1 MEGRLSPPHVPRHRP
16 ELRAEEFGAGGPR
29 PFTTPSTHPSS
40 LPPLTC
46 MATADL
52 RDPSSSQTAVTGA
65 NSALAAE
72 PPLVGA
78 QARIRG
84 AWPVV
89 EGEGR
94 EGLGVV

>member
-1 MEGRLSPPHVPRHRP
+1 MPPHRS
-16 ELRAEEFGAGGPR
+16 EQRAELGADGSR
-29 PFTTPSTHPSS
+29 PSTHPSS

-89 EGEGR
+89 EGVGR